1 MHAGPGTEHTETAIA
16 DPRQRALILAAMCSA
31 LIAVVSA
38 VSGLNVAQFQLST
51 SLQADQGMVLW
62 VLNGY
67 TIAMAALLLPI
78 GAIGDR
84 YGRKPLLLGGLALF
98 IVASIC
104 ASQAN
109 TIVWLITW
117 RVIGGVAAAMVM
129 PVTLSV
135 ISRSFPADKREQA
148 IGIWA
153 GFAGAGGIIGLVV
166 SSYVVDN
173 HTWPWLF
180 AMPVIV
186 AVAALALSAVVVPS
200 SKEEI
205 EGTFDILGSVL
216 SAIAVGGLVLGIHE
230 GPEQGWTS
238 PICLIGVIGGAAAA
252 TAFVFW
258 ELHRAHPLFDVR
270 VFRHRTLTGGAFA
283 LLTVFA
289 MLGAI
294 LLAVVSLLQAA
305 LGYSALHAAV
315 SLLPFALVMLPLSAV
330 APMLCKRYGVR
341 TMLVAGPAC
350 MAIGLAML
358 GVMASLHGGYWSVF
372 PGLVIASFGVGLSM
386 TPGTTAITGALPLE
400 EQGVASALNDTVR
413 EFGTALGVALIGG
426 ALSAGYRAALPEKVL
441 ERFGP
446 MADVPK
452 ESVWH
457 AKYLAEAAHDQ
468 PLLDAARNAF
478 IAGWAPA
485 MWISVGLAV
494 ATAIFSWCWIPKK
507 DALAGDAEIT
517 MLDLVAAAGYRTPA
531 PDPVVAEAAV
541 LRPAPKVER
550 PTLDEV
556 PVPAAWVAADRR
568 KAPVAP
574 AAAAR
579 AVVTTDVTIDL
590 TSATP
595 KLILDAEPVLAAVAD
610 AARRQ
615 ALAEI
620 EALAPAETP
629 PAPAGC
635 GRHAPAAARV
645 VRLAAD
651 PCGGPGPGG
660 PPAPSPRTPRRPA
673 ARGVGA
679 HRVDACRVRAG
690 SCRRVAHRRRRGG
703 RVDDRPDLGAV
714 ASRPRPGCRAR
725 RAPGAGPAAGPAVAA
740 GRGRAGE
747 VAGAGEAPDRG
758 ARRAG
763 RVGDRTRRRGP
774 AGVDGPG
781 RRARGRGAEG
791 AAGPRRRARRGLN
804 HAPALGPKP
813 SGSRPVSCSGT
824 GFRPPGPG
832 C

>member
-1 MHAGPGTEHTETAIA
+1 
-16 DPRQRALILAAMCSA
+16 MCSA

-629 PAPAGC
+629 
-635 GRHAPAAARV
+635 
-645 VRLAAD
+645 
-651 PCGGPGPGG
+651 
-660 PPAPSPRTPRRPA
+660 
-673 ARGVGA
+673 
-679 HRVDACRVRAG
+679 
-690 SCRRVAHRRRRGG
+690 RRRRG
-703 RVDDRPDLGAV
+703 A
-714 ASRPRPGCRAR
+714 AATHRPRPESFDSPRTRAA
-725 RAPGAGPAAGPAVAA
+725 APGPVARPPRRPEPLDDLPLEVSARTASTPVVSGP
-740 GRGRAGE
+740 GRAGGSHTAVA
-747 VAGAGEAPDRG
+747 VAGVSTIDRTSAPSRRDLDLDAELDVRPVPVRRPVQPSQPVAAVPAKWLVPAKPRTEAPAALVALATEPDVEVPRALMALAVEHEAEVPKVLLALAGEPDE
-758 ARRAG
+758 
-763 RVGDRTRRRGP
+763 D
-774 AGVDGPG
+774 
-781 RRARGRGAEG
+781 
-791 AAGPRRRARRGLN
+791 
-804 HAPALGPKP
+804 
-813 SGSRPVSCSGT
+813 
-824 GFRPPGPG
+824 
-832 C
+832 